1 MKLNLF
7 SIATAVL
14 AVMTGVGIPAGAQE
28 DNRDEYR
35 PGGGRKRII
44 CGLAEANTTAPTSMS
59 TSAGTTP

>member
-28 DNRDEYR
+28 DNQDEYR
-35 PGGGRKRII
+35 PGGVGSV
-44 CGLAEANTTAPTSMS
+44 L
-59 TSAGTTP
+59 SAA

>member
-7 SIATAVL
+7 SIATAML

-35 PGGGRKRII
+35 PGGRKRII
-44 CGLAEANTTAPTSMS
+44 CGLAEASTTAPTSMS